1 MITVV
6 NARRWQLFAEI
17 CLFVLVLTSC
27 SSQSPRFGIAFIS
40 NRDGNF
46 EIYRMTSDGQ
56 NVERLTNT
64 PDTDEQAAV
73 VSHDGRTIAFDR
85 GGVRVERDIYTLN
98 VGSGSVTRLAD
109 KGGYDIA
116 GAWSP
121 DNKQIAFVSDRAS
134 GYYRLYLMNSDGT
147 NQKHIELSTDSERDV
162 TNISWS
168 PDGRYIVYGTS
179 EHINTQQALTPT
191 LFIADLKTQG
201 VARLTSEELGAC
213 DDPDWSSDGKWIAMV
228 CSGGALTDAYGELYI
243 IRPDGTGFKQ
253 ITTRPADYKPSFPP
267 NSFKT
272 WIGNPRW
279 SPDGSQI
286 AYIAAVNGSWNI
298 YVTDID
304 GKNSRRLTDH
314 NAVDW
319 SISTYRLP

>member
-6 NARRWQLFAEI
+6 NARRWTFLAETCI
-17 CLFVLVLTSC
+17 LILVLVGC
-27 SSQSPRFGIAFIS
+27 SSQPARFGIAFIS

-56 NVERLTNT
+56 NVERLTDA
-64 PDTDEQAAV
+64 PDTDEQVAV
-73 VSHDGRTIAFDR
+73 VSHDGHTLAFDR
-85 GGVRVERDIYTLN
+85 GGVRVERDIYILN
-98 VGSGSVTRLAD
+98 VDSGSVTRLAD

-121 DNKQIAFVSDRAS
+121 DNKQIAFVSDREG
-134 GYYRLYLMNSDGT
+134 GYYRLYMMNSDGS
-147 NQKHIELSTDSERDV
+147 NQRHVALSTDSERDV
-162 TNISWS
+162 TNIAWS

-179 EHINTQQALTPT
+179 EHINTQQVLTPT
-191 LFIADLKTQG
+191 LFIADLATQE
-201 VARLTSEELGAC
+201 VVRLTSEELGAC
-213 DDPDWSSDGKWIAMV
+213 DEPDWSPDGKWIAMV
-228 CSGGALTDAYGELYI
+228 CSKGELTDASGEVYI
-243 IRPDGTGFKQ
+243 IRPDGTDFKQ
-253 ITTRPADYKPSFPP
+253 ITVRPADYKPSFPR
-267 NSFKT
+267 NSFRT

-279 SPDGSQI
+279 SPDGNQI

-298 YVTDID
+298 YVTDFD
-304 GKNSRRLTDH
+304 GKNSRRLTGH